1 MPRIIHILFAFS
13 LVFTMP
19 AMAQSP
25 KTNINTIRELAI
37 IMQLGFENA
46 EKQRQADRELMEK
59 RFEAIEKRFEYLEK
73 LIQAN
78 KEALEKLIQANKEAL
93 DERID
98 FLENLMFG
106 IFGLAVSV
114 VFSLAGYL
122 VWTQN
127 KERELA
133 QKTTTQTI
141 PLEEFQRLLQQVQA
155 LEQQRA

>member
-19 AMAQSP
+19 TMAQSP
-25 KTNINTIRELAI
+25 KTDINTIRELAI

-78 KEALEKLIQANKEAL
+78 KESIQASKEYL
-93 DERID
+93 DNRID
-98 FLENLMFG
+98 FLQNLMLG
-106 IFGLAVSV
+106 LLGLAVSV
-114 VFSLAGYL
+114 VVGLAAYL
-122 VWTQN
+122 VWTQSR
-127 KERELA
+127 ERELA
-133 QKTTTQTI
+133 QGTAKTI
-141 PLEEFQRLLQQVQA
+141 SSKDFQRLIQRVQQ